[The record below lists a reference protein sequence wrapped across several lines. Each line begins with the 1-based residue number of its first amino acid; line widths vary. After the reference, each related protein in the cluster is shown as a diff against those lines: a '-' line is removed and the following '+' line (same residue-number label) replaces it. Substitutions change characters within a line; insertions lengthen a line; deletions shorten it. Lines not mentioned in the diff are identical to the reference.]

1 MTKPERGLG
10 SFQNLILAIQIIQLY
25 LYLKNS
31 QSILKIVS
39 KCFLYDLAVFCKE
52 IDGYFYKKTISRIK
66 S

>member
-39 KCFLYDLAVFCKE
+39 KCFSLRFGRFL
-52 IDGYFYKKTISRIK
+52 
-66 S
+66 